1 MESLSVQIASKTAQM
16 VPNDAK
22 RALETCQ
29 KHMRKDNHVVS
40 KIIIPPITIAT
51 ILQTHSTDSFVEQ
64 RALFLHVQFIAS
76 MGGQISN
83 KTCFVAAR
91 ASKQTHCSRWGA
103 FL

>member
-1 MESLSVQIASKTAQM
+1 MESLSAQIASKTAQM

-40 KIIIPPITIAT
+40 KIIIPPITIAS

-64 RALFLHVQFIAS
+64 RVQILHIRVIA
-76 MGGQISN
+76 
-83 KTCFVAAR
+83 
-91 ASKQTHCSRWGA
+91 
-103 FL
+103 